1 MPRIRTA
8 PAVRTLLLLVWLLL
22 PVLATAKS
30 AEQINIEVDAALDRF
45 RTDVGGAD
53 EFLAKA
59 NGVLVFP
66 AVYKAGIGV
75 GGEYGEGAL
84 RVAGKTVE
92 YYSTAAASIGLQ
104 LGAQA
109 KTVIIVFLNA
119 EALSRFRASSGWKA
133 GVDGSIGVVE
143 WGAGESLDTIEIKD
157 PIVAFIFGNKGLM
170 FNLSLEGSKFTKL
183 VR

>member
-1 MPRIRTA
+1 MPRIRNA
-8 PAVRTLLLLVWLLL
+8 RAVRTLLLLVWLLL

-119 EALSRFRASSGWKA
+119 KALSGFRASSGWKA
-133 GVDGSIGVVE
+133 GVDGSIAVVE
-143 WGAGESLDTIEIKD
+143 WGAGESLDTVEMKD